1 MLIQYLNN
9 KDNVLLLLMSEMM
22 FCLLE
27 SIEEYDAIF
36 LFWGLMMILI
46 V

>member
-36 LFWGLMMILI
+36 LFLGLMIILI